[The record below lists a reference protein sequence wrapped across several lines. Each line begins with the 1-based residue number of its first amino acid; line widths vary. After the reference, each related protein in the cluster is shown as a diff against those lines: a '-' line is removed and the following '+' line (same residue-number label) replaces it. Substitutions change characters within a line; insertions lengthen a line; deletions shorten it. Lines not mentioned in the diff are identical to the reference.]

1 MTERQPYVSSD
12 FNWTEKERGA
22 YIDGNYSKL
31 ADEDAAIDS
40 ALIDAIEKRDRNKPL
55 IGQLDSVIEL
65 GVGGALR
72 GPAFMAPLLHDSGV
86 MNITDVSKS
95 NVQATRKDMDRVA
108 EGNLGIWRTHQ
119 EHMASCHPAW
129 RGAFGRAALL
139 ATYDT
144 LNVSELKPDMADA
157 LSLSYLIESKGH
169 DDIDEWR
176 RDLRVIARA
185 AMRLIHIRQTDDSE
199 AYMAGDR
206 IHLAVSVVREQ
217 TEEELS
223 RQGFEI
229 IGSYTAAAS
238 GQARQ
243 EGDTH
248 RYSGFSGILAE
259 RR

>member
-12 FNWTEKERGA
+12 FNWTKEERKK
-22 YIDGNYSKL
+22 YIHGNYSQL
-31 ADEDAAIDS
+31 AKEDAKIDS
-40 ALIDAIEKRDRNKPL
+40 ALIKAIVKRDKQAPL
-55 IGQLDSVIEL
+55 IGQLDSVLEL
-65 GVGGALR
+65 GVGGVLR
-72 GPAFMAPLLHDSGV
+72 GPAFMAPLVHDRGV
-86 MNITDVSKS
+86 LTITDVSKS
-95 NVQATRKDMDRVA
+95 NVEATREDMDRVRT
-108 EGNLGIWRTHQ
+108 GDLGIWQPHQ

-199 AYMAGDR
+199 AYMAGDK
-206 IHLAVSVVREQ
+206 IHLAVPVVREQ

-259 RR
+259 RH